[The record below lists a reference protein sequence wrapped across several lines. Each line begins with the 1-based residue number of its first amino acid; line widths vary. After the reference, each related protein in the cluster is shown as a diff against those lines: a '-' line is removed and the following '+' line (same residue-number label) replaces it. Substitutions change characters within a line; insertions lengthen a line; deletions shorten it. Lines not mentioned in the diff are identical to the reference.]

1 MIFKKDS
8 VVFGLVLGMIAP
20 VLGLFLF
27 KAYKFGIFTYKETFQ
42 FMYLEPGHKTLSVA
56 MTLSLLLNAF
66 LFTMYIN
73 SMKDKTSKGIF
84 ISTVLYG
91 IAILL
96 IKTFG

>member
-8 VVFGLVLGMIAP
+8 LVFGIVLGMIAP
-20 VLGLFLF
+20 IVGLLLF
-27 KAYKFGIFTYKETFQ
+27 KIYKFGIFTYKETFQ
-42 FMYLEPGHKTLSVA
+42 FMYYEPGHKTLSVG

-73 SMKDKTSKGIF
+73 AMKDKTAKGIF

-91 IAILL
+91 MAILL